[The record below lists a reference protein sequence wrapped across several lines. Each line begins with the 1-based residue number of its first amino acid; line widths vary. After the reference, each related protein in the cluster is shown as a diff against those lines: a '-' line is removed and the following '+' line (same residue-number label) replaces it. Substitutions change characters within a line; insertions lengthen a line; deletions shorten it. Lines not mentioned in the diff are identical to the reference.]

1 MEGQLFTNHFSG
13 SRGLAGISNLH
24 RGGPAGK
31 TCGSVGLF
39 PESTV
44 NQTNRKSMTSVCIKM
59 ANKFKI

>member
-44 NQTNRKSMTSVCIKM
+44 TQTLFASTARE
-59 ANKFKI
+59 